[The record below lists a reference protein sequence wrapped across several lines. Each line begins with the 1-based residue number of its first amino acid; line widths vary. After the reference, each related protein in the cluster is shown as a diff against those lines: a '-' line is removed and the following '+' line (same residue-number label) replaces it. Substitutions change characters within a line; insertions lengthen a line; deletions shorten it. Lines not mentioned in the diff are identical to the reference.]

1 MIIVHNDKEFK
12 QAVKKA
18 EKGEIIWWDERFT
31 GVKK

>member
-1 MIIVHNDKEFK
+1 MITVHTEKEFE

-18 EKGEIIWWDERFT
+18 EKGEIIWWDERFA